1 MADDERSRNPDDLNT
16 DRITSWRSIVTL
28 IVFVIASECGFSRL
42 LLLSF
47 ASCSSVFFLR
57 ISALPRNLFS
67 HFNLAL
73 VHQTSG
79 RFGVSPH
86 PKKEKIYRAPTH
98 TKPYHNFGFAIC
110 PGLIFILAGRWFLNS
125 TSQFSQVEKVQRQ
138 VVDGKF
144 ANSAHSVQC
153 QANNSRKQDVVVLF
167 PFHVP
172 IFIPRWLHNA
182 ALDGLA
188 FLRLIPPR
196 SDYYASDDGLAQ
208 SQQEADKP
216 AKWLRFEFPIN
227 FLTGPLIADLF
238 LLAILAIGKKEVIAG
253 TYGAENIHPIDIMLF
268 FITLA
273 YIAISI
279 DASGLIRYMA
289 FRVLKWGGKNGH
301 LLFFYLYAFFF
312 ALGSFIGNDPI
323 ILSGTAFL
331 AYMTRVS
338 SNIVH
343 PRAWIY
349 TQFAIANISSAI
361 LVSSNPTNLVLAGAF
376 SIRFIDYTANMIV
389 PVVCTVVILFPFLLY
404 IVFSNEEL
412 IPKSIEM
419 HELPE
424 HARGGKPINPNIPHA
439 RGNTAEGYEL
449 EETQVVELSLEEIM
463 NPFLDKKGA
472 LFGAVIMAVTLIT
485 VLAVNAAMSSSG
497 KDQHVYY
504 VTVPAATLMLLC
516 DLAMGWMNRHD
527 TRRIAQEGRQRFED
541 ARIQSEL
548 RGTDAYSLQES
559 DRREETIQGA
569 DAVPVSSGEPRENV
583 ASNKPADGKT
593 TAFGT
598 VNPGNDE
605 KEDAIQQSETNTMT
619 PLKADASEREDSGSS
634 EQSSRYEK
642 QNLASTGIQQTSES
656 QGVLG
661 ATVAKMAEHEK
672 PLKGA
677 KGSKNEKDSVSMNPD
692 AELQSDSRHGKKKE
706 KTNLVYMYR
715 NAHIWAQET
724 FPTVMAVFAHLP
736 FALIPFAFCMFVL
749 VQGLVSSGWV
759 PVFAYGWDHWV
770 TKTGTVGAIG
780 GMGFLSVVLCNV
792 SPYLD
797 SSIL

>member
-1 MADDERSRNPDDLNT
+1 MAVDERTRNPDDLNT

-28 IVFVIASECGFSRL
+28 IVFVIA
-42 LLLSF
+42 
-47 ASCSSVFFLR
+47 
-57 ISALPRNLFS
+57 N
-67 HFNLAL
+67 
-73 VHQTSG
+73 
-79 RFGVSPH
+79 
-86 PKKEKIYRAPTH
+86 
-98 TKPYHNFGFAIC
+98 
-110 PGLIFILAGRWFLNS
+110 
-125 TSQFSQVEKVQRQ
+125 
-138 VVDGKF
+138 
-144 ANSAHSVQC
+144 
-153 QANNSRKQDVVVLF
+153 VVVLF
-167 PFHVP
+167 PFRVP

-188 FLRLIPPR
+188 FLRLIPHR
-196 SDYYASDDGLAQ
+196 SDYYPSDDGPEQ
-208 SQQEADKP
+208 GQKEADKP
-216 AKWLRFEFPIN
+216 SSWLRYYLPIN
-227 FLTGPLIADLF
+227 FLTGPLIADIF
-238 LLAILAIGKKEVIAG
+238 LLAILAIGRKEVVAG

-312 ALGSFIGNDPI
+312 GLGSFIGNDPI

-349 TQFAIANISSAI
+349 TQFAIANIASAI

-516 DLAMGWMNRHD
+516 DLSMGWMNRHD
-527 TRRIAQEGRQRFED
+527 TRRIAKEGRQRFED
-541 ARIQSEL
+541 ARTQSEL
-548 RGTDAYSLQES
+548 RGTDAYLLQES
-559 DRREETIQGA
+559 DRRDGNDGTVLGA
-569 DAVPVSSGEPRENV
+569 VALPVSSGGPHENV
-583 ASNKPADGKT
+583 ISNKTSDGRT
-593 TAFGT
+593 TVSGT
-598 VNPGNDE
+598 VNPRNGE
-605 KEDAIQQSETNTMT
+605 KEYAAQPSETNTIT
-619 PLKADASEREDSGSS
+619 ALKADASEREDSGSS
-634 EQSSRYEK
+634 EQSSRCEK
-642 QNLASTGIQQTSES
+642 QDLASAESRQTLEP

-661 ATVAKMAEHEK
+661 AEVEMKEREK
-672 PLKGA
+672 SLNGV
-677 KGSKNEKDSVSMNPD
+677 KGSKNDQEASVTRD
-692 AELQSDSRHGKKKE
+692 AESQSGSRHGKKRQKS
-706 KTNLVYMYR
+706 NLVHMCR
-715 NAHIWAQET
+715 DAHIWAQET

-780 GMGFLSVVLCNV
+780 GMGFLSVVLCNFSGTNIGTTILLCRVIQAWQAIHDEGLSSNPAIKERDFWATVYSMAIGVNYGAFSTTFSASLAGLLWHDILKRKHIHVRALEFARVNLPIIAV
-792 SPYLD
+792 SMVVGCAVLVGEVYLMRKD
-797 SSIL
+797 SPLQL

>member
-1 MADDERSRNPDDLNT
+1 MG
-16 DRITSWRSIVTL
+16 
-28 IVFVIASECGFSRL
+28 IAE
-42 LLLSF
+42 
-47 ASCSSVFFLR
+47 
-57 ISALPRNLFS
+57 
-67 HFNLAL
+67 
-73 VHQTSG
+73 
-79 RFGVSPH
+79 
-86 PKKEKIYRAPTH
+86 
-98 TKPYHNFGFAIC
+98 
-110 PGLIFILAGRWFLNS
+110 
-125 TSQFSQVEKVQRQ
+125 
-138 VVDGKF
+138 DG
-144 ANSAHSVQC
+144 HEQ
-153 QANNSRKQDVVVLF
+153 
-167 PFHVP
+167 
-172 IFIPRWLHNA
+172 
-182 ALDGLA
+182 G
-188 FLRLIPPR
+188 
-196 SDYYASDDGLAQ
+196 
-208 SQQEADKP
+208 QQEADKP
-216 AKWLRFEFPIN
+216 AKWLRFQFPIN

-238 LLAILAIGKKEVIAG
+238 LLAILAIGKKEVVAG

-389 PVVCTVVILFPFLLY
+389 PVVCTVVVLFPFLLY

-439 RGNTAEGYEL
+439 RGNPAEGHEL

-472 LFGAVIMAVTLIT
+472 IFGAVIMAVTLIT

-497 KDQHVYY
+497 KDQPVYY

-516 DLAMGWMNRHD
+516 DLAIGWMNRHD
-527 TRRIAQEGRQRFED
+527 TRRIAREGRQRFED

-559 DRREETIQGA
+559 DRHQEIDGTVRGA
-569 DAVPVSSGEPRENV
+569 DALPVGTGEPHENV
-583 ASNKPADGKT
+583 TSNKA
-593 TAFGT
+593 
-598 VNPGNDE
+598 
-605 KEDAIQQSETNTMT
+605 
-619 PLKADASEREDSGSS
+619 
-634 EQSSRYEK
+634 
-642 QNLASTGIQQTSES
+642 
-656 QGVLG
+656 
-661 ATVAKMAEHEK
+661 
-672 PLKGA
+672 
-677 KGSKNEKDSVSMNPD
+677 
-692 AELQSDSRHGKKKE
+692 
-706 KTNLVYMYR
+706 
-715 NAHIWAQET
+715 
-724 FPTVMAVFAHLP
+724 
-736 FALIPFAFCMFVL
+736 
-749 VQGLVSSGWV
+749 
-759 PVFAYGWDHWV
+759 
-770 TKTGTVGAIG
+770 
-780 GMGFLSVVLCNV
+780 
-792 SPYLD
+792 
-797 SSIL
+797 

>member
-28 IVFVIASECGFSRL
+28 IVFVIA
-42 LLLSF
+42 
-47 ASCSSVFFLR
+47 
-57 ISALPRNLFS
+57 N
-67 HFNLAL
+67 
-73 VHQTSG
+73 
-79 RFGVSPH
+79 
-86 PKKEKIYRAPTH
+86 
-98 TKPYHNFGFAIC
+98 
-110 PGLIFILAGRWFLNS
+110 
-125 TSQFSQVEKVQRQ
+125 
-138 VVDGKF
+138 
-144 ANSAHSVQC
+144 
-153 QANNSRKQDVVVLF
+153 VVVLF

-389 PVVCTVVILFPFLLY
+389 PVVCTVVIIFPFLLY

-439 RGNTAEGYEL
+439 RGNTTEGYEL

-605 KEDAIQQSETNTMT
+605 KEDAVQQSETNTMT

-677 KGSKNEKDSVSMNPD
+677 KGSKNEKDSVSMNRD

-706 KTNLVYMYR
+706 KTNLVYMCR

-780 GMGFLSVVLCNV
+780 GMGFLSVVLCNFSGTNIGTTILLCRVIQAWQAIHDEGLSRNPAIKDRDFWATVYSMAIGVNYGAFSTTFSASLAGLLWHDILKRKHIHVRALEFARINLPIIAV
-792 SPYLD
+792 SMVVGCAVLVGEVYLMRKD
-797 SSIL
+797 EPLQL